1 MRLSKWLE
9 KTGTGTTEFARRIDT
24 TDEAVRRYCQGR
36 RMPEPEIAQRIVDAT
51 NGQVTVQDLHEAR
64 LEFLREVA

>member
-9 KTGTGTTEFARRIDT
+9 KTGTGTTEFARKIGT

-51 NGQVTVQDLHEAR
+51 RGSVSVQDMHDAR
-64 LEFLREVA
+64 LEFLRVAA